1 MCNAPATALDAR
13 GVSKRFGEVRAL
25 HDVSLRARRGEIHG
39 LLGPNGAG
47 KTTLLRIVLGLVRR
61 ETGDIRLLDDDVR
74 MSSTRVPEG
83 VAAVFEGAG
92 FYPYLSAR
100 RNLTFLARLDGIPVA
115 HGSIERAMA
124 RAGLIADADRKV
136 AGFSAGMRQ
145 RLALAA
151 ALVRAPRLL
160 LLDEPTSALD
170 PAGVRDVR
178 ALARELAAEGTS
190 IVFSSHDLFEVEE
203 LCASVTILRQGSVVF
218 DGSVEA
224 LRALAGETVH
234 ALSTSDDEA
243 ALTIARTV
251 DGVRAGK
258 NQAGADGLAAT
269 GSRAAMD
276 AYILALGRAGVA
288 VRSLQVRERSLE
300 TMFLQLT
307 AQGRPS

>member
-25 HDVSLRARRGEIHG
+25 HGVSLRAHRGEIHG

-61 ETGDIRLLDDDVR
+61 ETGDIRLLDGELPMR
-74 MSSTRVPEG
+74 PMRVPEG

-100 RNLTFLARLDGIPVA
+100 RNLTFLARLDGMPVA
-115 HGSIERAMA
+115 HASIERAMS
-124 RAGLIADADRKV
+124 RAGVIADADRKLG
-136 AGFSAGMRQ
+136 GFSAGMRQ
-145 RLALAA
+145 RVALAA

-178 ALARELAAEGTS
+178 ALAKELAAEGTA
-190 IVFSSHDLFEVEE
+190 IVFSSHDLVEVEE
-203 LCASVTILRQGSVVF
+203 LCSTVTILRQGQVVF
-218 DGSVEA
+218 DGTVAA
-224 LRALAGETVH
+224 LRALAGET
-234 ALSTSDDEA
+234 AYAMSTSDATA
-243 ALTIARTV
+243 ALAIAARIEGVRVTRSAIEV
-251 DGVRAGK
+251 DGLDVT
-258 NQAGADGLAAT
+258 GARG
-269 GSRAAMD
+269 AMD
-276 AYILALGRAGVA
+276 AYVVALGQAGVA
-288 VRSLQVRERSLE
+288 VRSLQPRERSLE

-307 AQGRPS
+307 AHGPAS